1 MLALLRGRRD
11 RIIEQLVRPMAD
23 TNVGAAAG
31 GSCDQPATREARGV
45 FFSVFRRRLALAL
58 LVLTSSGTVVWFG
71 IFSGVLFFLG
81 GVTILVFKE
90 RRAIRQR
97 VQSVE
102 RDLPA
107 LLTSVAS
114 SVRAGIDPLVALAEA
129 REFLPSDSA
138 LTPELELF
146 HRSLMAGGNEDEVID
161 SLFRDVTTADI
172 ELFKG
177 CLRLSRKHG
186 SSLAEPLHRVTRV
199 VRQRQSFR
207 RKTRAAL
214 AMHRMSAVGISLCAA
229 LIAIMQIFTNRTGI
243 QLVFEHS
250 LGSKLL
256 IAGGTFIVIGVV
268 WMMSLGR
275 ETSV

>member
-1 MLALLRGRRD
+1 MAEVGVRNALSSSSDEPTVDETRSFFLSMLQRRTTLALLLLAGS
-11 RIIEQLVRPMAD
+11 IV
-23 TNVGAAAG
+23 AAWLGILKGILCVTAG
-31 GSCDQPATREARGV
+31 VV
-45 FFSVFRRRLALAL
+45 F
-58 LVLTSSGTVVWFG
+58 
-71 IFSGVLFFLG
+71 LFL
-81 GVTILVFKE
+81 KE
-90 RRAIRQR
+90 RRLVRQR
-97 VQSVE
+97 LRSVD

-114 SVRAGIDPLVALAEA
+114 SVRAGIDPLVALSEA

-138 LTPELELF
+138 LT
-146 HRSLMAGGNEDEVID
+146 AEDEVID
-161 SLFRDVTTADI
+161 RLFREVTTPDI

-214 AMHRMSAVGISLCAA
+214 VMHRMSAVGISLCAA
-229 LIAIMQIFTNRTGI
+229 LIALMQVVTNPDGI
-243 QLVFEHS
+243 QLVLQHS

-256 IAGGTFIVIGVV
+256 ISGGVFIAIGVG

>member
-1 MLALLRGRRD
+1 MFASLRGRDRIVEQLVKPMAEVGVRNALSSSSDEPTVDETRSFFLSMLQRRTTLALLLLAGS
-11 RIIEQLVRPMAD
+11 IV
-23 TNVGAAAG
+23 AAWLGILKGILCVTAG
-31 GSCDQPATREARGV
+31 VV
-45 FFSVFRRRLALAL
+45 F
-58 LVLTSSGTVVWFG
+58 
-71 IFSGVLFFLG
+71 LFL
-81 GVTILVFKE
+81 KE
-90 RRAIRQR
+90 RRLVRQR
-97 VQSVE
+97 LRSVD

-114 SVRAGIDPLVALAEA
+114 SVRAGIDPLVALSEA

-138 LTPELELF
+138 LTAELERF
-146 HRSLMAGGNEDEVID
+146 HRTLAAGGDEDEVID
-161 SLFRDVTTADI
+161 RLFREVTTPDI

-214 AMHRMSAVGISLCAA
+214 VMHRMSAVGISLCAA
-229 LIAIMQIFTNRTGI
+229 LIALMQVVTNPDGI
-243 QLVFEHS
+243 QLVLQHS

-256 IAGGTFIVIGVV
+256 ISGGVFIAIGVG

>member
-1 MLALLRGRRD
+1 MLAWLTTGD
-11 RIIEQLVRPMAD
+11 RIVDRLIGALSTEEKRNVSYSSDVTSDAD
-23 TNVGAAAG
+23 TRVFSERHRNVLICVVFLGVGAGFIFGAI
-31 GSCDQPATREARGV
+31 TGV
-45 FFSVFRRRLALAL
+45 ALVGLACVS
-58 LVLTSSGTVVWFG
+58 LVLR
-71 IFSGVLFFLG
+71 
-81 GVTILVFKE
+81 E
-90 RRAIRQR
+90 RSVRKKRIKG
-97 VQSVE
+97 VE

-114 SVRAGIDPLVALAEA
+114 SVRAGIDPLVALSEA
-129 REFLPSDSA
+129 REFLPTDSLLKA
-138 LTPELELF
+138 ELEEF
-146 HRSLMAGGNEDEVID
+146 HMSLSAGGDEDRLI
-161 SLFRDVTTADI
+161 SRLFRSITTPDI

-229 LIAIMQIFTNRTGI
+229 LIALMQVVMNPDGI
-243 QLVFEHS
+243 QVVLTHS

-256 IAGGTFIVIGVV
+256 LAGGSLIVVGVV
-268 WMMSLGR
+268 WMMSMGR

>member
-1 MLALLRGRRD
+1 MLASLRGRD
-11 RIIEQLVRPMAD
+11 RIVERLVEPMIAVGLNRAD
-23 TNVGAAAG
+23 NSPPGQPPLPEAQSVLLSVLQRKVALTLLLLFSSVIAAWL
-31 GSCDQPATREARGV
+31 GV
-45 FFSVFRRRLALAL
+45 FKGALCF
-58 LVLTSSGTVVWFG
+58 VS
-71 IFSGVLFFLG
+71 G
-81 GVTILVFKE
+81 GVVFALKE
-90 RRAIRQR
+90 RRALRQR
-97 VQSVE
+97 ARSVD

-114 SVRAGIDPLVALAEA
+114 SVRAGIDPLVALSEA
-129 REFLPSDSA
+129 REFLPVDSV
-138 LTPELELF
+138 LTVELERF
-146 HRSLMAGGNEDEVID
+146 HRSLEAGGDEDEVID
-161 SLFRDVTTADI
+161 RLFREITTPDI

-229 LIAIMQIFTNRTGI
+229 LIAFMQVFTNPDGI
-243 QLVFEHS
+243 QLVLQHS
-250 LGSKLL
+250 IGSKLL
-256 IAGGTFIVIGVV
+256 VSGGLLIVIGVG

>member
-1 MLALLRGRRD
+1 MLAVLLH
-11 RIIEQLVRPMAD
+11 
-23 TNVGAAAG
+23 
-31 GSCDQPATREARGV
+31 
-45 FFSVFRRRLALAL
+45 
-58 LVLTSSGTVVWFG
+58 
-71 IFSGVLFFLG
+71 
-81 GVTILVFKE
+81 E
-90 RRAIRQR
+90 RRARKQKMR
-97 VQSVE
+97 HVE

-114 SVRAGIDPLVALAEA
+114 SVRAGIDPLVALSEA
-129 REFLPSDSA
+129 REFIPADSPIA
-138 LTPELELF
+138 VELERY
-146 HRSLMAGGNEDEVID
+146 HRSLKAGVSEDEVLD
-161 SLFRDVTTADI
+161 RLFRAVTTPDI

-214 AMHRMSAVGISLCAA
+214 AMHRMSAIGISLCAA
-229 LIAIMQIFTNRTGI
+229 LIALMQAVMNPDGI
-243 QLVFEHS
+243 RLVMAHAV
-250 LGSKLL
+250 GSALLISGGLL
-256 IAGGTFIVIGVV
+256 IAIGVT

>member
-1 MLALLRGRRD
+1 MLAWLTSGD
-11 RIIEQLVRPMAD
+11 RIVDRLTKPLSTEERKTVPDSGDISCDADARTFIERHRNAF
-23 TNVGAAAG
+23 VGALLLGAVG
-31 GSCDQPATREARGV
+31 GFMFGGLIGIALTGLACLCLMQRER
-45 FFSVFRRRLALAL
+45 SVRKNRIKR
-58 LVLTSSGTVVWFG
+58 
-71 IFSGVLFFLG
+71 
-81 GVTILVFKE
+81 
-90 RRAIRQR
+90 
-97 VQSVE
+97 VE

-114 SVRAGIDPLVALAEA
+114 SVRAGIDPLVALSEA
-129 REFLPSDSA
+129 REFLPTDSV
-138 LTPELELF
+138 LKTELDEF
-146 HRSLMAGGNEDEVID
+146 HISLSAGGDEDQLI
-161 SLFRDVTTADI
+161 SRLFRSVSTPDI

-186 SSLAEPLHRVTRV
+186 GSLAEPLHRVTRV

-229 LIAIMQIFTNRTGI
+229 LIALMQVVMNPDGI
-243 QLVFEHS
+243 QIVLTHS

-256 IAGGTFIVIGVV
+256 FSGGALIVVGVV
-268 WMMSLGR
+268 WMMSMGR

>member
-1 MLALLRGRRD
+1 
-11 RIIEQLVRPMAD
+11 MAD
-23 TNVGAAAG
+23 VGPEKGADFA
-31 GSCDQPATREARGV
+31 SDQPPASEAQ
-45 FFSVFRRRLALAL
+45 SVFLLVLRRKVALAL
-58 LVLTSSGTVVWFG
+58 LLLASSLVAAWLGVFKGALCFTGGT
-71 IFSGVLFFLG
+71 FL
-81 GVTILVFKE
+81 LALKE
-90 RRAIRQR
+90 RRVLRQR
-97 VQSVE
+97 ARSVD

-114 SVRAGIDPLVALAEA
+114 SVRAGIDPLVALSEA
-129 REFLPSDSA
+129 REFLPADSA
-138 LTPELELF
+138 LTLELERF
-146 HRSLMAGGNEDEVID
+146 HRSLAAGGDEEEVID
-161 SLFRDVTTADI
+161 RLFREITTPDI

-214 AMHRMSAVGISLCAA
+214 AMHRMSAVGISLCAG
-229 LIAIMQIFTNRTGI
+229 LIALMQVFTNPDGI
-243 QLVFEHS
+243 KLVFEHS
-250 LGSKLL
+250 IGSALL
-256 IAGGTFIVIGVV
+256 ISGGALIVIGVV

>member
-1 MLALLRGRRD
+1 MLISLRRRD
-11 RIIEQLVRPMAD
+11 RIVEQLVKSVAD
-23 TNVGAAAG
+23 TEVRAGLGEPNVSDSVTGGQNLPLFIRKQTGVLAAIVSVSLLIGFMLGALK
-31 GSCDQPATREARGV
+31 GV
-45 FFSVFRRRLALAL
+45 LGLIL
-58 LVLTSSGTVVWFG
+58 GTV
-71 IFSGVLFFLG
+71 FLI
-81 GVTILVFKE
+81 VRE
-90 RRAIRQR
+90 RRSQRQR
-97 VQSVE
+97 QLSVD

-114 SVRAGIDPLVALAEA
+114 SVRAGIDPLVALSEA
-129 REFLPSDSA
+129 REFLPSDSVLA
-138 LTPELELF
+138 AELEQY
-146 HRSLMAGGNEDEVID
+146 HRSLTAGGDEDEIVD
-161 SLFRDVTTADI
+161 RLFRSVTTPDI

-229 LIAIMQIFTNRTGI
+229 LIAVMQAVMNPNGI
-243 QLVFEHS
+243 QLAISHS
-250 LGSKLL
+250 VGSKLL
-256 IAGGTFIVIGVV
+256 ISGGALIAVGVV

-275 ETSV
+275 DTSV

>member
-1 MLALLRGRRD
+1 MWASLRRGD
-11 RIIEQLVRPMAD
+11 QIVEQLVKPMVDVGTKRDAD
-23 TNVGAAAG
+23 AP
-31 GSCDQPATREARGV
+31 SDKHPASEAQGV
-45 FFSVFRRRLALAL
+45 FL
-58 LVLTSSGTVVWFG
+58 LVLQRKVALVVLFLFSSLVAAWL
-71 IFSGVLFFLG
+71 GVLKGALCSAG
-81 GVTILVFKE
+81 GLVLLALKE
-90 RRAIRQR
+90 RRMLRQR
-97 VQSVE
+97 ARSVD

-114 SVRAGIDPLVALAEA
+114 SVRAGIDPLVALSEA

-138 LTPELELF
+138 LTVELERF
-146 HRSLMAGGNEDEVID
+146 HRSLTAGGDEEEVID
-161 SLFRDVTTADI
+161 RLFREITTPDI

-229 LIAIMQIFTNRTGI
+229 LIALMQAFTNPDGI
-243 QLVFEHS
+243 KLVFEHS
-250 LGSKLL
+250 IGSALL
-256 IAGGTFIVIGVV
+256 ISGGALIVIGVV

>member
-1 MLALLRGRRD
+1 MLVSLRGRD
-11 RIIEQLVRPMAD
+11 RIVEQLVEPMTDVGLGRADSSSLDRPPIAEEQSILL
-23 TNVGAAAG
+23 TVRQRKIALTLLLAFSSSIAAWLGIFKGALCFVGG
-31 GSCDQPATREARGV
+31 G
-45 FFSVFRRRLALAL
+45 AL
-58 LVLTSSGTVVWFG
+58 L
-71 IFSGVLFFLG
+71 
-81 GVTILVFKE
+81 ILQE
-90 RRAIRQR
+90 RRVLRQR
-97 VQSVE
+97 ARSVD

-114 SVRAGIDPLVALAEA
+114 SVRAGIDPLVALSEA
-129 REFLPSDSA
+129 REFLPVDSA
-138 LTPELELF
+138 LTAELERF
-146 HRSLMAGGNEDEVID
+146 HRSLAAGGNEDEVID
-161 SLFRDVTTADI
+161 RLFRDITTPDI

-229 LIAIMQIFTNRTGI
+229 LIALMQGFTNPDGI
-243 QLVFEHS
+243 QLALQHS
-250 LGSKLL
+250 IGSKLL
-256 IAGGTFIVIGVV
+256 MSGGVLIVIGVG

>member
-1 MLALLRGRRD
+1 MLASLRGRD
-11 RIIEQLVRPMAD
+11 KIVEQLVEPMTD
-23 TNVGAAAG
+23 VGFARVDN
-31 GSCDQPATREARGV
+31 SSPDQPPIHEAQ
-45 FFSVFRRRLALAL
+45 SILL
-58 LVLTSSGTVVWFG
+58 LVLQRKVALTLLLLFSSLMAAWLG
-71 IFSGVLFFLG
+71 ILKGALCFVGGGVLLA
-81 GVTILVFKE
+81 LKE
-90 RRAIRQR
+90 RRALRQR
-97 VQSVE
+97 ARSVD

-114 SVRAGIDPLVALAEA
+114 SVRAGMDPLVALSEA
-129 REFLPSDSA
+129 REFLPVDSA
-138 LTPELELF
+138 LTVELERF
-146 HRSLMAGGNEDEVID
+146 HRSLAAGGDEDEVID
-161 SLFRDVTTADI
+161 RLFCDITTPDI

-229 LIAIMQIFTNRTGI
+229 LIAFMQFFTNPEGI
-243 QLVFEHS
+243 QLVLEHS
-250 LGSKLL
+250 IGSKLL
-256 IAGGTFIVIGVV
+256 ISGGVLIVIGVG